1 MKLNM
6 ITATFVAVLFSA
18 QISAAAPVEEAGAN
32 TAGSV
37 TSNSVALSSSNL
49 TMEQRIERLE
59 RMLQARNQVQLDL
72 QNQVEDMSDSMST
85 MVGQLEQS
93 NYQIEQMIERQRE
106 IYQELDRRFAQLQA
120 SPVTAKAST
129 EAAPV
134 AAGEDQAYDA
144 AVALVMQ
151 DKDYDAAIPAFQ
163 SFIKD
168 YPKSSYA
175 PNSHYWLGQLLFNQ
189 GALDEASKEF
199 SIVVNNHKN
208 SPKRPDALL
217 KLGMVAQKNNDKS
230 KAIKTYQILLKEYP
244 DSTAAK
250 LSKPRLASL
259 TN

>member
-6 ITATFVAVLFSA
+6 ITATSVAVLFSA
-18 QISAAAPVEEAGAN
+18 QINAAAPVEEAGTSTSTTAVAN
-32 TAGSV
+32 S
-37 TSNSVALSSSNL
+37 SVALSSSNL

-134 AAGEDQAYDA
+134 AAGEDQSYDA

-175 PNSHYWLGQLLFNQ
+175 PNAHYWLGQLQYTRGQRDQASEQFN
-189 GALDEASKEF
+189 K
-199 SIVVNNHKN
+199 VVNDY
-208 SPKRPDALL
+208 PDSNKVAESLL
-217 KLGMVAQKNNDKS
+217 KLGIIAQFQNNN
-230 KAIKTYQILLKEYP
+230 AEAKTLFTRVVKEHP
-244 DSTAAK
+244 NTAAAG
-250 LSKPRLASL
+250 LAQTRLAKL
-259 TN
+259 